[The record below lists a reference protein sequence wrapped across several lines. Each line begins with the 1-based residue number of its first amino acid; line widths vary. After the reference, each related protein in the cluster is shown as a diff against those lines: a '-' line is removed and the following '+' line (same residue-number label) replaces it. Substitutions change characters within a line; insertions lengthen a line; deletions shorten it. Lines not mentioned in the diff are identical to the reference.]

1 MKAMIFF
8 LYFFQVILNA
18 ESTIPVDS
26 LFSIGNRYFSIEK
39 YDYALDAYLA
49 ILEKV
54 ENPDL
59 YFNIGNTYYRQG
71 NLGQAIWAYEKG
83 IQLSPLHKDL
93 KYNLDFVNARVKD
106 RIEVPKGILFIEMY
120 RTIKRNVKLNDLLLW
135 GGIMMLLASFA
146 TFFKVFNILDNIFA
160 YRITVILFI
169 FSLLLHMIALDKY
182 WEISDK
188 NEGIIISS
196 IVNVRSA
203 PIDRD
208 EKIIFRIHEGL
219 KVDIVQSQPGWFEII
234 LLDGKKGWIEH
245 QSLLRL

>member
-18 ESTIPVDS
+18 ETTIPVDS

-120 RTIKRNVKLNDLLLW
+120 RTIKRNVNLNDLLLW

-160 YRITVILFI
+160 YRMTVILFI

>member
-18 ESTIPVDS
+18 ETTIPVDS

-59 YFNIGNTYYRQG
+59 YYNIGNTYYRQG

-160 YRITVILFI
+160 YRMTVILFI

>member
-1 MKAMIFF
+1 MKPIIFF

-83 IQLSPLHKDL
+83 IQLYPLHKDL

-106 RIEVPKGILFIEMY
+106 RIEKPKGILLIEIY
-120 RTIKRNVKLNDLLLW
+120 RTIKRNFNLNDLLLW
-135 GGIMMLLASFA
+135 GGLMILLAAFA
-146 TFFKVFNILDNIFA
+146 TLFKEFNILDNIFA
-160 YRITVILFI
+160 YRMQVILLI
-169 FSLLLHMIALDKY
+169 LSAMIHTVALDKY

-188 NEGIIISS
+188 NEGVIIAS

-234 LLDGKKGWIEH
+234 LPDGKKGWITHE
-245 QSLLRL
+245 SLLRL

>member
-18 ESTIPVDS
+18 ETTIPVDS

-160 YRITVILFI
+160 YRMTVILFI

-219 KVDIVQSQPGWFEII
+219 KVDILQSQPGWFEII

>member
-1 MKAMIFF
+1 MKPIIFF

-71 NLGQAIWAYEKG
+71 NFGQAIWAYEKG

-120 RTIKRNVKLNDLLLW
+120 TTIKRNVKLNDLLLW

>member
-1 MKAMIFF
+1 MKPMIFF

-120 RTIKRNVKLNDLLLW
+120 RTIKRNVNLNDLLLW

-160 YRITVILFI
+160 YRTTVILFI

>member
-1 MKAMIFF
+1 MKPIIFY

-146 TFFKVFNILDNIFA
+146 TFFKIFNILDNIFA

>member
-18 ESTIPVDS
+18 ETTIPVDS

-135 GGIMMLLASFA
+135 GGIMMLLATFA
-146 TFFKVFNILDNIFA
+146 TFFKIFNILDNIFA

>member
-1 MKAMIFF
+1 MIFF

-106 RIEVPKGILFIEMY
+106 RIEVPKGVLFIEMY

-160 YRITVILFI
+160 YRMTIILFI
-169 FSLLLHMIALDKY
+169 FSLLLHLIVLDKY

>member
-1 MKAMIFF
+1 MKPIIFF

>member
-1 MKAMIFF
+1 MKPIIFF

-106 RIEVPKGILFIEMY
+106 RIEVPKGVLFIEMY

-160 YRITVILFI
+160 YRVTIILFI
-169 FSLLLHMIALDKY
+169 FSLLLHLIALDKY

>member
-18 ESTIPVDS
+18 ETTIPVDS

-135 GGIMMLLASFA
+135 GGIMILLGSFA

-160 YRITVILFI
+160 YRMTVILFI

>member
-1 MKAMIFF
+1 MKPIIFF

-160 YRITVILFI
+160 YRMTIILFI